1 MGSQAVACAPRH
13 LGSCPAQA
21 RTSYLLAVLNC
32 APFFGGV
39 VIMTIEQFEEWSLII
54 GLGGLILLMIFIVWN
69 LGRESRAGKFG
80 MFVLFLALA
89 LGLLG
94 FVIKLVLVEMLQP

>member
-1 MGSQAVACAPRH
+1 
-13 LGSCPAQA
+13 
-21 RTSYLLAVLNC
+21 
-32 APFFGGV
+32 
-39 VIMTIEQFEEWSLII
+39 MTIEQFEEWSLII
-54 GLGGLILLMIFIVWN
+54 GLGGLILLMVFIVWN

>member
-1 MGSQAVACAPRH
+1 MSV
-13 LGSCPAQA
+13 
-21 RTSYLLAVLNC
+21 
-32 APFFGGV
+32 
-39 VIMTIEQFEEWSLII
+39 EQFEEWSLII
-54 GLGGLILLMIFIVWN
+54 GLGGLILFMVFIVWS

-94 FVIKLVLVEMLQP
+94 FVIKLVLVELLQP

>member
-1 MGSQAVACAPRH
+1 MAV
-13 LGSCPAQA
+13 
-21 RTSYLLAVLNC
+21 
-32 APFFGGV
+32 
-39 VIMTIEQFEEWSLII
+39 EQFEEWSLII
-54 GLGGLILLMIFIVWN
+54 GLGGLVLFMVFIVWN
-69 LGRESRAGKFG
+69 LGRESKVGKFG

>member
-1 MGSQAVACAPRH
+1 MS
-13 LGSCPAQA
+13 
-21 RTSYLLAVLNC
+21 
-32 APFFGGV
+32 
-39 VIMTIEQFEEWSLII
+39 IEQFEEWSLII
-54 GLGGLILLMIFIVWN
+54 GLGGLILLMVFIVWN
-69 LGRESRAGKFG
+69 LGRESKAGKFG

>member
-1 MGSQAVACAPRH
+1 VLNVNGAVAV
-13 LGSCPAQA
+13 LS
-21 RTSYLLAVLNC
+21 RT
-32 APFFGGV
+32 PFFGEAS
-39 VIMTIEQFEEWSLII
+39 MTIEQFEEWSLVI
-54 GLGGLILLMIFIVWN
+54 GVGGLVLFMAFIVWN
-69 LGRESRAGKFG
+69 LGRESKAGKFG

>member
-1 MGSQAVACAPRH
+1 MS
-13 LGSCPAQA
+13 
-21 RTSYLLAVLNC
+21 
-32 APFFGGV
+32 
-39 VIMTIEQFEEWSLII
+39 IEQFEEWSLII
-54 GLGGLILLMIFIVWN
+54 GLGGLILLMVFIVWN
-69 LGRESRAGKFG
+69 LGKESKAGKFG

>member
-1 MGSQAVACAPRH
+1 
-13 LGSCPAQA
+13 
-21 RTSYLLAVLNC
+21 
-32 APFFGGV
+32 
-39 VIMTIEQFEEWSLII
+39 MTIEQFEEWSLII
-54 GLGGLILLMIFIVWN
+54 GLGGLILLMVFIVWN
-69 LGRESRAGKFG
+69 LGRESKAGKFG

>member
-1 MGSQAVACAPRH
+1 MVCRH
-13 LGSCPAQA
+13 GPGVKAMVRK
-21 RTSYLLAVLNC
+21 RTLRVLLAVLNC
-32 APFFGGV
+32 APIFGV
-39 VIMTIEQFEEWSLII
+39 VILTIEQFEEWSLVI
-54 GLGGLILLMIFIVWN
+54 GVGGLVLFMVFIVWS
-69 LGRESRAGKFG
+69 LGRESKAGKFG